1 VTSMIPAPLA
11 VTTLVFTIATGSAT
25 ITPPAPMSAQQKSA
39 AMQPLVRSA
48 TECIANSVA
57 DDPRFLAMARADIS
71 DLIVDSIPP
80 CVTRLQAMID
90 ACDRYYGAGSGE
102 AFFVGP
108 YLDILPRAVGE
119 WLEKPSH

>member
-1 VTSMIPAPLA
+1 MTSMIPAPLA

>member
-1 VTSMIPAPLA
+1 
-11 VTTLVFTIATGSAT
+11 
-25 ITPPAPMSAQQKSA
+25 
-39 AMQPLVRSA
+39 MQLLVRSA

>member
-1 VTSMIPAPLA
+1 MIPAPLA